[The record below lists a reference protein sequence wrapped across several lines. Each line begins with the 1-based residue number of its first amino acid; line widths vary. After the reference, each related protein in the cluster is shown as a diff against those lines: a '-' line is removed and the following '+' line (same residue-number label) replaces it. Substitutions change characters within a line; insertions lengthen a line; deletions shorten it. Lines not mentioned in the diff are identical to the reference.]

1 MSSPSAAAPGVWTKL
16 TYRKLPPSPEFL
28 QTPINLYSES
38 DKYRDE
44 RTVFVRDIRSEMDRF
59 TIEHDGLAF
68 LKNKIDIKDWTNEDE
83 VREVLLRETP
93 ELIKKQ
99 SRIRHSDF
107 SGAKT
112 DTTPVFAIHTD
123 STVDSGFEPLKASVA
138 KMEPPPTALPP
149 KARVLLV
156 NVWRPL
162 KTITRDPLAFLVPS
176 SIRPEER
183 HAQIFSR
190 PADTFKVFGEG
201 AGDYWLDT
209 ASYAEHHEWVFLG
222 HQQPDEPVMFLQWDS
237 EGVNRFESK
246 MSVFHS
252 CFEDS
257 EYEDHPESA
266 NMELKCLVF
275 FDD

>member
-1 MSSPSAAAPGVWTKL
+1 M
-16 TYRKLPPSPEFL
+16 

-44 RTVFVRDIRSEMDRF
+44 RTVFMRDIRSEMDRF

-93 ELIKKQ
+93 ELIKK
-99 SRIRHSDF
+99 H
-107 SGAKT
+107 GAKT

-123 STVDSGFEPLKASVA
+123 STVDSGFELLKASVA

-190 PADTFKVFGEG
+190 PADTFKVFGKD

-257 EYEDHPESA
+257 EYEDHPERAS
-266 NMELKCLVF
+266 MELKCLVF